1 MNLIF
6 LSSDPISLP
15 SLEELANGKISG
27 IRITA
32 VVTNP
37 DRRSGRGKKIQR
49 NVVAAKAEELG
60 LPVLQTSKLTTDQC
74 RSLPE
79 FDAALVYAFGQ
90 ILPRSVLSLKPNRF
104 LNIHASP
111 LPRLRG
117 PSPIETA
124 IAEGWMTTEIS
135 LMRMVLRMDA
145 GDVAHRQ
152 TVEITRTDTGR
163 SLREKIAHVSASL
176 VHRIPEALSDEA
188 HWERQVDSNATW
200 CRKISKQDASLDLS
214 LPATVLADRARAFSG
229 WPGSTLQIHGEGRYW
244 QWIPWR
250 SPPNRRGS
258 RNRNRFGIDQD
269 LPDPATQPQNDPIP
283 RVSTNPSFDQRHR
296 TGVRTIDSTCPPHT
310 GAVSTPLP
318 LRRVSTNGNR

>member
-229 WPGSTLQIHGEGRYW
+229 WPGSTLQIHGEVVKVSGIEADTGNGYPGEVLQTDEVLEIATGLGSIKISQIQRPSRKM
-244 QWIPWR
+244 IPF
-250 SPPNRRGS
+250 PE
-258 RNRNRFGIDQD
+258 F
-269 LPDPATQPQNDPIP
+269 
-283 RVSTNPSFDQRHR
+283 QRTHPL
-296 TGVRTIDSTCPPHT
+296 TKGTVL
-310 GAVSTPLP
+310 GFVLSTPLVRHTQA
-318 LRRVSTNGNR
+318 L